1 MAKNTVVFGMYP
13 DATAISEASGALRHV
28 GFRATDIAVLSAENH
43 GSKDFAHE
51 QHSKA
56 GDGAAVGAAVGALLF
71 APAGVLAALGILAAP
86 LALQTYL
93 PPSPVVAG
101 LAAAGLGGAL
111 GWVGGLIAGLRRSR
125 YIAKRYVGRIRRGGI
140 LLSVHC
146 DSLEWRD
153 RAMKTLKDSGG
164 RNLSSA
170 SEGGADYGASDRP
183 TERLQRAGTQE
194 RMDAQVLAVTPT
206 PVVVEPLAAVDAVRV
221 SRFVGE
227 TRESDGMRSGDRVSA
242 VGHKGEKDTQ

>member
-13 DATAISEASGALRHV
+13 DATAVSEASGALRHA

-43 GSKDFAHE
+43 GSKDFGHE

-56 GDGAAVGAAVGALLF
+56 GDGAAVGAAVGVLLF
-71 APAGVLAALGILAAP
+71 APVGVLAALGILTAP
-86 LALQTYL
+86 LELQTYL
-93 PPSPVVAG
+93 PPNPVVAG
-101 LAAAGLGGAL
+101 LAAAGFGGAL
-111 GWVGGLIAGLRRSR
+111 GWLSGLIAGFRRSR
-125 YIAKRYVGRIRRGGI
+125 YVAKRYVGRIRRGGI

-146 DSLEWRD
+146 DSPEWRD

-183 TERLQRAGTQE
+183 TERLQRASAQE
-194 RMDAQVLAVTPT
+194 RLDEHVVAAAAM
-206 PVVVEPLAAVDAVRV
+206 PVVPEPFATVETTRV
-221 SRFVGE
+221 GRF
-227 TRESDGMRSGDRVSA
+227 DGGSA
-242 VGHKGEKDTQ
+242 RQ